1 MKKDVCIIMAKKIVY
16 TGANDF
22 IVNKVIYLLDN
33 DVPIGKLTTQDFRAA
48 KDIAALCAAHDVDTI
63 SLYGPIA
70 IMNKLKDNIMKR
82 SANFKNKDIQFSI
95 NIGF

>member
-1 MKKDVCIIMAKKIVY
+1 MRMDVCIIMGKKIVY

-22 IVNKVIYLLDN
+22 IINKVIYLLDN

-48 KDIAALCAAHDVDTI
+48 KDIAALCVTHDVDTI
-63 SLYGPIA
+63 SLSGPIA
-70 IMNKLKDNIMKR
+70 IMNKLKDDIMKR
-82 SANFKNKDIQFSI
+82 SANFKNKDMQFSI